1 MISESITESFRKLSA
16 DDKIRLLEELWS
28 EVAQEYAAMPLSEP
42 HPNSSMSGSNNM
54 LTIQMTSSHGTRYET
69 MPVSESPES
78 DLEQAWSEELARRVA
93 ELDGGTVETIPW
105 AEVREELILTR
116 TRSVNNVRD
125 C

>member
-1 MISESITESFRKLSA
+1 
-16 DDKIRLLEELWS
+16 
-28 EVAQEYAAMPLSEP
+28 
-42 HPNSSMSGSNNM
+42 MSGCNSM
-54 LTIQMTSSHGTRYET
+54 PTIQMTSSHGTRYET